1 MEAIASLI
9 KENRPK
15 KVICMCGA
23 GISVA
28 AGIPDFRTPGTGLY
42 ANLEKYKLPFPEA
55 IFTVPYLEKKPEA
68 FFTLA
73 KELFPGN
80 YKPTTTHYF
89 LKLLETK
96 GMLLRCFTQNI
107 DGLEREAG
115 VDPSKIV
122 AAHGHFDTARCLRCR
137 RQHTKAYVKDRV
149 FADLVPR
156 CEKENCT
163 GIVKPDIVFFG
174 ENMPRD
180 YFVRSDKD
188 FPECDLLLVMGTS
201 LQVQPFSDLVD
212 CVPMSCPR
220 VLINKERVGE
230 FCEDVITERDHV
242 CLGEC
247 DAVVGE
253 LVKLL
258 GWETEFDDLVL
269 SAGFGKIALEQSGYP
284 VDERIDREHADLGPR
299 TDPDPDL

>member
-1 MEAIASLI
+1 METIEAIASLI

-15 KVICMCGA
+15 NVICLCGA

-55 IFTVPYLEKKPEA
+55 IFTVPFLEKKPEA

-115 VDPSKIV
+115 VEPSKIV

-137 RQHTKAYVKDRV
+137 RQHTKAYVKEHV

-156 CEKENCT
+156 CEKDKCT

-174 ENMPRD
+174 ENLPRD
-180 YFVRSDKD
+180 YFVRSDTD

-212 CVPMSCPR
+212 CVP
-220 VLINKERVGE
+220 INKERVGE
-230 FCEDVITERDHV
+230 FCEEVITERDHV
-242 CLGEC
+242 CLGDC
-247 DAVVGE
+247 DTVVGE
-253 LVKLL
+253 LVKML

-269 SAGFGKIALEQSGYP
+269 SASFGKISLEESGDP

-299 TDPDPDL
+299 TDPDADF